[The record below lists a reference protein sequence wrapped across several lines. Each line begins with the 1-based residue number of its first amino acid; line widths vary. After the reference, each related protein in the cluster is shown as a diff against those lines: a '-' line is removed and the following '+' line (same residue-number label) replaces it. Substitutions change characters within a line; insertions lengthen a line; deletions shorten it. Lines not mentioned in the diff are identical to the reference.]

1 MLSLRCLAAAC
12 MSLALVACNTVPAKH
27 ETVAATAAAHDNLNA
42 VLWMQSAAEY
52 EATTRGVYAAARSS
66 LDLAL
71 ADPAWNALPE
81 DERQEGFESLPPA
94 IIVDADETMIDNS
107 PFQVRAI
114 RDGKAF
120 VYADWLAWV
129 NERRARA
136 LPGAVEFANAAAAHG
151 VTIYFITNRDAPAE
165 TEGTIANLRAL
176 GFPIADDGSN
186 VMLRGDV
193 RGPGREKSARR
204 RWVGAR
210 HRVVLM
216 LGDNLG
222 DFMDGVNVDIA
233 ARQALIAPHA
243 SWWGVRWFM
252 QPNPSYGSW
261 ESAAAI
267 ACESIRAG
275 TTRLDQP
282 DSAKLDPHEC
292 KRSLLRAE

>member
-52 EATTRGVYAAARSS
+52 EATTRGVYAAARAS
-66 LDLAL
+66 LARAL

-136 LPGAVEFANAAAAHG
+136 LPW
-151 VTIYFITNRDAPAE
+151 
-165 TEGTIANLRAL
+165 
-176 GFPIADDGSN
+176 
-186 VMLRGDV
+186 RGRV
-193 RGPGREKSARR
+193 RERGGGPRR
-204 RWVGAR
+204 
-210 HRVVLM
+210 HHL
-216 LGDNLG
+216 L
-222 DFMDGVNVDIA
+222 
-233 ARQALIAPHA
+233 HH
-243 SWWGVRWFM
+243 
-252 QPNPSYGSW
+252 QP
-261 ESAAAI
+261 
-267 ACESIRAG
+267 
-275 TTRLDQP
+275 
-282 DSAKLDPHEC
+282 
-292 KRSLLRAE
+292 